1 MIDFDK
7 RSLLFERIT
16 YYDILAGLCYTVAQM
31 EDNNRKDL
39 YKLACQDLN
48 GCTKLA
54 CSRLTCLSK
63 NPANYSDINPN
74 LESELRELG
83 SKETE
88 NYKVLIGAIAKI
100 DSLLPLETNL
110 PLFLMDKKCPVISH
124 GDGGVSDSF
133 YLFDALNTVTKD
145 HFGVLLPNLRC
156 EWEKENARSSRE
168 MGMDPL
174 SVLLRNYIWVPS
186 DPRWKVR
193 HLYCDIRN
201 IGINHALHKER
212 PPFRAVSSP
221 ICSTAPFVVEL
232 DSQSG
237 SFFPRY
243 STLHDALLKER
254 AKRIIDEAV
263 EESADIVLFPEMMGT
278 EELLRFCAD
287 YIADHKSTHLP
298 SITILPS
305 CERQIDKKWSNSL
318 RILDKDGNCVF
329 QYRKKHPF
337 RFDIKTEGNGC
348 KLLKYFEPI
357 DDGDRQACVIH
368 VPGIGRIGVFIC
380 SDVFLQGF
388 LDMLVEQMKI
398 TLLLFPTFSPGSDQ
412 LLRSLSPAFQ
422 YVCDVLLCN
431 TCAAWDDILL
441 PLEKRTNNDNYDSSF
456 ITRYLPYGH
465 RVCSGRDPFSDSTM
479 PLNVD
484 CKGTNCEGCLFIT
497 EFAKKYDG
505 KFFVEHKKL
514 EDNPHG
520 KS

>member
-1 MIDFDK
+1 MIKFDK
-7 RSLLFERIT
+7 CSLLFEKIT
-16 YYDILAGLCYTVAQM
+16 YYDILALLCYTVAQM
-31 EDNNRKDL
+31 EDHTKKDL

-48 GCTKLA
+48 GCTETA
-54 CSRLTCLSK
+54 CSRLTCLSRF
-63 NPANYSDINPN
+63 PANYTDIN
-74 LESELRELG
+74 LDIVSELKELAP
-83 SKETE
+83 KETGSI
-88 NYKVLIGAIAKI
+88 KVLIGTIAKI
-100 DSLLPLETNL
+100 DSLLPLEGNL
-110 PLFLMDKKCPVISH
+110 SLFLMDKKCPVISD
-124 GDGGVSDSF
+124 GDDGVSDCF

-145 HFGVLLPNLRC
+145 RFGILLPNLRC

-174 SVLLRNYIWVPS
+174 SVLLRNYIWVPF
-186 DPRWKVR
+186 DPRWNVR

-201 IGINHALHKER
+201 IGTNHALHKEK

-221 ICSTAPFVVEL
+221 LCSTAPFVVEL
-232 DSQSG
+232 DSESG
-237 SFFPRY
+237 AFFPRY

-254 AKRIIDEAV
+254 AKKIIDEAI

-287 YIADHKSTHLP
+287 YIADHESTLLP

-305 CERQIDKKWSNSL
+305 CERQIDQKWSNSL
-318 RILDKDGNCVF
+318 RILDKNGDCVF
-329 QYRKKHPF
+329 QYSKKHPF
-337 RFDIKTEGNGC
+337 RFDMKTEGNGC

-357 DDGDRQACVIH
+357 DDCDRQACVIH

-431 TCAAWDDILL
+431 TCAAWDNILL
-441 PLEKRTNNDNYDSSF
+441 PLKERTKNENYDSSF

-465 RVCSGRDPFSDSTM
+465 RVRSGRDPFSDSTI
-479 PLNVD
+479 PLLVD
-484 CKGTNCEGCLFIT
+484 CKGNNCEGCLFIT
-497 EFAKKYDG
+497 ELAKKYDG
-505 KFFVEHKKL
+505 KFFIEHKKL
-514 EDNPHG
+514 EDTRHG
-520 KS
+520 